1 MNKLVS
7 IAISTYEANGA
18 GPKLLKKNLDEI
30 MKQDYSNIEIV
41 VSDHSSDNKIKNLCE
56 NYPKEKNFPIIYIHN
71 PNNKGNSSQNT
82 NNAINHC
89 KGEYIKILFMDDYLY
104 RNDTISE
111 IVNKFEKNPTKKWLV
126 HSYMHT
132 KNYKDLYYLHH
143 PRFSHDI
150 VFCNKIGCPSCLTIH
165 KSVLER
171 FDEKLK
177 WYMDCEFYY
186 RILQEY
192 GPPIFEYS
200 TTPFIINL
208 HHENQV
214 TNTEINDDLVKNET
228 IYIKKKY
235 I

>member
-1 MNKLVS
+1 MTKLVS

-18 GPKLLKKNLDEI
+18 GPKLLEKNLNEI
-30 MKQDYSNIEIV
+30 MKQDYTNIEIII
-41 VSDHSSDNKIKNLCE
+41 SDHSTDSKIKEICE
-56 NYPKEKNFPIIYIHN
+56 KYSQAKFPIKYIHN
-71 PNNKGNSSQNT
+71 PNHKGNSSQNT
-82 NNAINHC
+82 NNAINNC
-89 KGEYIKILFMDDYLY
+89 NGEYIKILFMDDYLY
-104 RNDTISE
+104 RNDAISE
-111 IVNKFEKNPTKKWLV
+111 IVDKFEKNPTKKWLV

-132 KNYKDLYYLHH
+132 KNYKDFYYLHH

-177 WYMDCEFYY
+177 WYMDCELYY

-200 TTPFIINL
+200 TTPFMINL
-208 HHENQV
+208 QHANQV
-214 TNTEINDDLVKNET
+214 TNTQINDDLIKNET
-228 IYIKKKY
+228 MYIKKKY